1 MATETDTLSFSL
13 PTSTAPTDVSESTCM
28 PSPTPFL
35 QPSAC
40 QPPSAP
46 AEWDTRIPPLTHAQ
60 QFCNGGSASGSGCF
74 NDGGLLYRVQAEREC
89 REGPGK
95 RPFADFALALSRTVE
110 EACQRSLNHFPC
122 PGLAFPMP
130 ALDFDFRIAVRL
142 NQDAVHVDSG
152 NTKEITTVAAGVW
165 SGSFGHGR
173 VIAGGYD
180 LGQARGFRPMRLV
193 EGAFVV
199 QTSDEQPALLE
210 MRTRGSLSGPA
221 DVLDTL
227 LSPRAPKDIDPRRY
241 GFRMFATFKTSDKRY
256 AEIVNCGLWVASGAW
271 RGEHLVIDTAWGPNG
286 QWILGALE
294 ELGFDTCAKF
304 WPADEWEGM
313 DGVRLDWD

>member
-28 PSPTPFL
+28 PNSAPFL
-35 QPSAC
+35 
-40 QPPSAP
+40 PPSPFHPQGAP
-46 AEWDTRIPPLTHAQ
+46 AHANAEWDTTIHPLSSPQKVCAAPTSPSPA
-60 QFCNGGSASGSGCF
+60 FNCGPGTSVGTSGSGSGSGCF

-95 RPFADFALALSRTVE
+95 TVE

-142 NQDAVHVDSG
+142 NQEPVHVDSG

-193 EGAFVV
+193 EGAFVI
-199 QTSDEQPALLE
+199 QTSDEQPAVLE
-210 MRTRGSLSGPA
+210 MRTRGSLSGPS
-221 DVLDTL
+221 DILDTL

-271 RGEHLVIDTAWGPNG
+271 RGEHLVIDAYRVT
-286 QWILGALE
+286 
-294 ELGFDTCAKF
+294 
-304 WPADEWEGM
+304 
-313 DGVRLDWD
+313 